1 MVLTTRSPNIGIVED
16 FGAISDNEKGFIYY
30 FAVLLFVIVTI
41 FSTLLTAA
49 FIIVSIFLWNHFKP
63 IKFFWFLSQLTIS
76 AFLIS
81 TLNLLINV
89 PAALSLISAEI
100 AQSPM
105 FMIMAYTIDFFHY
118 SILFS
123 NLVIAIQRLFV
134 FFLRH
139 LTDKFF
145 ETPIIYIWLLSVW
158 LFPFLIEFSFVS
170 SKCKYRY
177 STSEKRFLLNCEVD
191 SITSVPIFSNPTT
204 GIAMIDTSIQLVI
217 PFLILGIYIAI
228 IGKIITMK
236 RTTLNKNE
244 IAILQ
249 QAIFVFIVFQTSSF
263 VFLLSRIF
271 EITGATAFIV
281 KRFVNTMEIFGGAAT
296 PCFFFF
302 TSKEIRK
309 LVSNRVSAA
318 SSLGGSNV
326 QVRRQTVDG

>member
-1 MVLTTRSPNIGIVED
+1 
-16 FGAISDNEKGFIYY
+16 
-30 FAVLLFVIVTI
+30 
-41 FSTLLTAA
+41 
-49 FIIVSIFLWNHFKP
+49 
-63 IKFFWFLSQLTIS
+63 
-76 AFLIS
+76 
-81 TLNLLINV
+81 
-89 PAALSLISAEI
+89 
-100 AQSPM
+100 
-105 FMIMAYTIDFFHY
+105 
-118 SILFS
+118 
-123 NLVIAIQRLFV
+123 
-134 FFLRH
+134 
-139 LTDKFF
+139 
-145 ETPIIYIWLLSVW
+145 
-158 LFPFLIEFSFVS
+158 
-170 SKCKYRY
+170 
-177 STSEKRFLLNCEVD
+177 
-191 SITSVPIFSNPTT
+191 
-204 GIAMIDTSIQLVI
+204 MIDTSIQLVI